1 MNQATKGAIVVAED
15 SEFDRMVLRRAFAAA
30 QIDVDLT
37 FVNDGEELLK
47 HLAAVIDGDQT
58 APGIV
63 LLDLHMPKMNGRE
76 TLRAIRADE
85 RLKQLPIVMLTTSS
99 NESHV
104 REFYGLGANS
114 YVVKPSAFD
123 EVVATVKQLQAYWF
137 GIARLPQIGRP

>member
-1 MNQATKGAIVVAED
+1 MTRSNKGAIVVAED

-30 QIDVDLT
+30 DIDVDLT

-47 HLAAVIDGDQT
+47 HLAAVVEGDEK

-76 TLRAIRADE
+76 TLQAIRADD

-99 NESHV
+99 SESHI

-114 YVVKPSAFD
+114 YVVKPSDFD
-123 EVVATVKQLQAYWF
+123 EVVATVKELQAYWF
-137 GIARLPQIGRP
+137 GIARLPGIG